1 MGKVTAADIA
11 KACGVS
17 QATVSYVLND
27 RQDKSISPA
36 TREKILAAARSLSY
50 YPDAGARGMRTRKA
64 MSIGV
69 IAGQDSISL
78 SFNKALKGIQRVLY
92 QNGYSITLLP
102 DDEASEQAK
111 YIAYYL
117 SRRIDGLLFL
127 YTTLDISAEELLGK
141 YELPHLVINEAGIT
155 GCGVHLHTGL
165 RTVIRQCVDYCKRHG
180 FQRIA
185 YFSFGSA
192 VHNPAVTRKIEL
204 LREYF
209 SQDYPPAE
217 LTEEVFRRGMEDE
230 ALCEAV
236 DEALGRLQPQVVF
249 TPLPRLSMI
258 TEGQILRRHFHLPQ
272 DIKLIS
278 LYDSRYFNA
287 FFPSIT
293 HLEFPLSEMGEYA
306 CECLLAALG
315 KRQPPVRA
323 FSCSLKAGMSTLD
336 EGGRNL

>member
-11 KACGVS
+11 KICGVS

-27 RQDKSISPA
+27 RPDKSISPA
-36 TREKILAAARSLSY
+36 TREKILAAAHALSY
-50 YPDAGARGMRTRKA
+50 HPDAGARGMRTRKA

-69 IAGQDSISL
+69 IVGQDSTSL
-78 SFNKALKGIQRVLY
+78 SFNKTLRGIQRVLY

-102 DDEASEQAK
+102 DEEASEQAK
-111 YIAYYL
+111 YVTYYL

-127 YTTLDISAEELLGK
+127 YMTLDLAAVELLGK
-141 YELPHLVINEAGIT
+141 YELPYLVINEAGIT
-155 GCGVHLHTGL
+155 GCGIHLHTGL
-165 RTVIRQCVDYCKRHG
+165 RTVIRQCVGYCRRHD

-192 VHNPAVTRKIEL
+192 VRNPAVTRKIEL

-209 SQDYPPAE
+209 LQDYPLAA
-217 LTEEVFRRGMEDE
+217 LTEEVFPRGMEDE
-230 ALCEAV
+230 ALCSAV

-249 TPLPRLSMI
+249 TPLPRLTMI
-258 TEGQILRRHFHLPQ
+258 TEGQILRRHFELPQ
-272 DIKLIS
+272 NIKLIS
-278 LYDSRYFNA
+278 LYDSWYFKELY
-287 FFPSIT
+287 PTVT

-315 KRQPPVRA
+315 QTQPPSRG
-323 FSCSLKAGMSTLD
+323 FSCSLWVGMSTLD
-336 EGGRNL
+336 EGGENF